1 MTKSK
6 RYDMRGLN
14 INERMKLV
22 EQTIDGLIDENEEN
36 FRIDMLDDGVL
47 LEDAEECLDSQ
58 RAEKAEWRK
67 EVLADMRRF
76 FEDGAPR

>member
-1 MTKSK
+1 MTTK

-22 EQTIDGLIDENEEN
+22 EQTIDEFVGETEGNFCIDVLNDGL
-36 FRIDMLDDGVL
+36 L
-47 LEDAEECLDSQ
+47 LEHAEDFLDSQ

-67 EVLADMRRF
+67 KVLADMRRF